1 MMNTGIQVNIPDTF
15 IRAGG
20 GFAIISGVVSVV
32 GFVFLITMF
41 VFFATPY
48 KSLGETFGM
57 LNDICVALQYL
68 LAIPVALALDQILR
82 PYNPTLIRFAT
93 IIGILMMMIVIGLQ
107 LALVFGVIPFERQVG
122 WVTLAM
128 IVGVGSWLM
137 MTGLVARST
146 GRFPNS
152 VLMSGIA
159 VPYVGF
165 PVWAFW
171 LGRLLLGWIPL

>member
-1 MMNTGIQVNIPDTF
+1 MSTGIQISKTDTL

-20 GFAIISGVVSVV
+20 SFAILSGIVSAL
-32 GFVFLITMF
+32 GIIFLIAMF
-41 VFFATPY
+41 IFFATPN

-68 LAIPVALALDQILR
+68 LAIPVALALDQILQ
-82 PYNPTLIRFAT
+82 PYNPGLIRFAT
-93 IIGILMMMIVIGLQ
+93 LLGILMMLMVIGLQ
-107 LALVFGVIPFERQVG
+107 LALIFGVIPFERQVG

-146 GRFPNS
+146 GRFPHS

-159 VPYVGF
+159 VPYLGF

-171 LGRLLLGWIPL
+171 LGWLLLGWIPL